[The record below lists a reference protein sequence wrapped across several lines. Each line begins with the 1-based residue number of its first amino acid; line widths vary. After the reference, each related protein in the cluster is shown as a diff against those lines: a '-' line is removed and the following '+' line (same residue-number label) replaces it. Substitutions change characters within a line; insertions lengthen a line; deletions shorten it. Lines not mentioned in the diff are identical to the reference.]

1 MTTGHRWIDRPE
13 HLPEVV
19 HALAAAPWIALDT
32 EANSMFVYREQMC
45 LLQLNTAGQL
55 WLIDVLALL
64 KAEHWPG
71 LQPTGEAAPVS
82 DCLTPLRTEL
92 ARTDRIL
99 WIHGGEYDCA
109 LLRRDFGITLGGVWD
124 TQQAGAFLGWEKT
137 NYGALVERC
146 TQVMLA
152 KGHAQYDWGT
162 RPIDGEALQ
171 YAIDDVVH
179 LPAVG
184 EFLKSAIADA
194 DLVEEH
200 AVACGAVAG
209 TVTEG
214 GVFDPAGFWR
224 IKGVREVSRERLSVL
239 AALYVWRDGIARSE
253 NKPPGRMVNNE
264 SLLALARQAPTNFQL
279 LKRSGLKGWLLS
291 AHGEALLAVIKEA
304 LAHPEQVPP
313 AARHREVDEAEKER
327 EERLKDWRRGEAE
340 KRHVPLQVVLPAK
353 ALDHL
358 KRYGLVDLGT
368 VPQLGAKR
376 INRYGAKLIELCR

>member
-13 HLPEVV
+13 QVPEVAQ
-19 HALAAAPWIALDT
+19 ALATAAWIGLDT

-45 LLQLNTAGQL
+45 LLQLNIAGEL

-64 KAEHWPG
+64 QAENWPG

-82 DCLTPLRTEL
+82 NALAALRSEL
-92 ARTDRIL
+92 ARTDRTL
-99 WIHGGEYDCA
+99 WLHGGEYDCA

-146 TQVMLA
+146 TQVVLA

-162 RPIDGEALQ
+162 RPIDAEALQ

-184 EFLKSAIADA
+184 AFLRAAIAEA

-200 AVACGAVAG
+200 AIACSAVSG

-224 IKGVREVSRERLSVL
+224 IKGVREVSVHLARWHCPQREQTPRSDGEQRILAGLSAPGTHQFPAAQAQWPQEL
-239 AALYVWRDGIARSE
+239 AAVCAWR
-253 NKPPGRMVNNE
+253 P
-264 SLLALARQAPTNFQL
+264 LAGSHQGG
-279 LKRSGLKGWLLS
+279 S
-291 AHGEALLAVIKEA
+291 HGA
-304 LAHPEQVPP
+304 
-313 AARHREVDEAEKER
+313 
-327 EERLKDWRRGEAE
+327 
-340 KRHVPLQVVLPAK
+340 
-353 ALDHL
+353 
-358 KRYGLVDLGT
+358 
-368 VPQLGAKR
+368 
-376 INRYGAKLIELCR
+376 